1 MGVTVSY
8 QAIPPTS
15 SFYKRLQQEQTLN
28 ILMVSLFPQ
37 GNGIF
42 RFFDID
48 HLFPGDSIR
57 SINNDLKR
65 VMERHQ
71 EIFGGEL
78 ESSLAVAEYRSE
90 LILTCR
96 DYPGIE
102 DRRSSMEKTSD
113 EIREWLSRELSRI
126 NFVDAD
132 DIIGRI
138 MFGDRT
144 FAPDM
149 LTGKEESLY
158 LITRETVSEGA
169 SILRQIDPV
178 GMLDIKDDDWDEYLL
193 ENLVEWRDFYLEAD
207 EKGEEILLGVL

>member
-1 MGVTVSY
+1 MGVTLSY
-8 QAIPPTS
+8 QAI
-15 SFYKRLQQEQTLN
+15 YQRLQQEQTLN

-48 HLFPGDSIR
+48 PLVPGDSIR
-57 SINNDLKR
+57 SINNDLERVIKR
-65 VMERHQ
+65 HH
-71 EIFGGEL
+71 EIFGSEL
-78 ESSLAVAEYRSE
+78 EASLTVAEYCSE

-96 DYPGIE
+96 NYPGIE
-102 DRRSSMEKTSD
+102 DRRSSMEKTFD
-113 EIREWLSRELSRI
+113 EIKEWLSRELSRI
-126 NFVDAD
+126 NFVDAGE
-132 DIIGRI
+132 IIGRI

-158 LITRETVSEGA
+158 LISRETVSECA

-178 GMLDIKDDDWDEYLL
+178 AMLDIKDDDWDEYLL
-193 ENLVEWRDFYLEAD
+193 ENLVEWRDFCLEAD
-207 EKGEEILLGVL
+207 EKGEEILIGVL